1 MTESEFTAQFNT
13 AYDEKMRSLETHL
26 NIAVVGKVSAGK
38 SSLINALLERERSN
52 PVAKVG
58 AKSGVTTNL
67 SFYSLCENVT
77 IIDCPGLNDI
87 REENSKVTKEF
98 LVSIDIG
105 ILVVSGSVDVAQK
118 TIFDDLKANCKHV
131 FVVLN
136 KIDEWDD
143 LEESELQDVK
153 RQWREVLGVS
163 EISGTCTKGYD
174 PKMRKD
180 AAMDLRGV
188 DDLRDKIMTFL
199 DREGKLILLAKHLKK
214 KERYASAIIA
224 SAVASTAVE
233 ALLPLST
240 ATITATQLFAIS
252 GLVFLYTGSKMG
264 KDKLLGVFASFVAKS
279 VGTSLFILAKSF
291 LPPTV
296 FIDVAAAVI
305 AAGLTFAILSTVQYM
320 LSNGYGLDDREMM
333 LKVFKE
339 AQNLGVEWKNV
350 SIDDLKN
357 KDKIL
362 KLVERL
368 LGKLVLK

>member
-1 MTESEFTAQFNT
+1 MTESEFDAKINT

-58 AKSGVTTNL
+58 AISGVTTNL
-67 SFYSLCENVT
+67 SFHSLCENVT

-105 ILVVSGSVDVAQK
+105 ILVVSGSVEAAQRM
-118 TIFDDLKANCKHV
+118 IFDDLKANCKHV

-188 DDLRDKIMTFL
+188 DALREKIMGFL
-199 DREGKLILLAKHLKK
+199 DQEGKLILLAKHLKK
-214 KERYASAIIA
+214 KERYAHMIIA
-224 SAVASTAVE
+224 SAVVSTAVE

-252 GLVFLYTGSKMG
+252 GLVFLYTGSKM
-264 KDKLLGVFASFVAKS
+264 DKTSAFGVLGSFLAKS
-279 VGTSLFILAKSF
+279 VGTSLFIIAKSL
-291 LPPTV
+291 LPPTL
-296 FIDVAAAVI
+296 FLDVAAAVI

-320 LSNGYGLDDREMM
+320 LSNGYSLEDREMIG
-333 LKVFKE
+333 KVFKE
-339 AQNLGVEWKNV
+339 AQNLGFKWEDV
-350 SIDDLKN
+350 SIEDLKN
-357 KDKIL
+357 KDKAL

-368 LGKLVLK
+368 LAKLVVK